1 MTHALAGRPI
11 RSRMQRPASGG
22 DHRGRPARRFRG
34 SRSNLVGRP
43 DPGRSSSAGPEH
55 MFWLVNYSLN
65 LGFAQSWAVERMFR
79 TDVPELVF
87 PEHLFDGCATASP
100 MDDHP
105 VGAASDQR
113 SCMGAAPGSCVCAHV
128 GAASGRPRE
137 LRRRMRGSC
146 AFVLPR
152 SCVRPASRS
161 CVCGSCAGPCQIF
174 PRELQNAWE
183 LHHSRCQA
191 AANVRE
197 LQQTSRNAAAAA
209 KI

>member
-1 MTHALAGRPI
+1 
-11 RSRMQRPASGG
+11 
-22 DHRGRPARRFRG
+22 
-34 SRSNLVGRP
+34 
-43 DPGRSSSAGPEH
+43 

-65 LGFAQSWAVERMFR
+65 LGFAQSWDFAQSCAVERMFR
-79 TDVPELVF
+79 TYVPNW
-87 PEHLFDGCATASP
+87 CSP
-100 MDDHP
+100 NTCSMGVQRTSSMDDHP
-105 VGAASDQR
+105 MGAASDQR
-113 SCMGAAPGSCVCAHV
+113 SCMGAALGSCVCAHV
-128 GAASGRPRE
+128 GAASGRPWE

-183 LHHSRCQA
+183 LGPSRCQA